1 MRPTLYAAA
10 LCAAGLAA
18 PAAHA
23 QSLRLGVEGHAG
35 AESVQVRVGDV
46 IRLQIIADF
55 QSLRAAGLAAY
66 ITVPE
71 GVFLVRDLGLPGQDG
86 TQPFRTGPMFDGA
99 QLPTNR
105 LLPDGDP
112 IAATIPGQQLDL
124 ATLFGLGSRGEV
136 SGEGVVATF
145 EILALSPTRVAVID
159 IDDSPIREPK
169 IVLSDGRTERRF
181 ATTQGLR
188 IIVVD
193 PVASPVEDQSWGPI
207 KRGRTK
213 TARYLSQAAGPW

>member
-71 GVFLVRDLGLPGQDG
+71 GVFLVRDLGLPRPG
-86 TQPFRTGPMFDGA
+86 RHA
-99 QLPTNR
+99 ALPHR
-105 LLPDGDP
+105 SDVRRRP
-112 IAATIPGQQLDL
+112 AAD
-124 ATLFGLGSRGEV
+124 
-136 SGEGVVATF
+136 
-145 EILALSPTRVAVID
+145 
-159 IDDSPIREPK
+159 EP
-169 IVLSDGRTERRF
+169 
-181 ATTQGLR
+181 
-188 IIVVD
+188 
-193 PVASPVEDQSWGPI
+193 PVA
-207 KRGRTK
+207 RR
-213 TARYLSQAAGPW
+213 